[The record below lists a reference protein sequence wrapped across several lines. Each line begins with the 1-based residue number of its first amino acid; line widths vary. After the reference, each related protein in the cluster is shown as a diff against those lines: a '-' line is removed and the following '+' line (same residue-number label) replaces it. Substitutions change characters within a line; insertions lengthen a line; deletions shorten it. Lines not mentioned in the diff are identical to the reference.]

1 MSSLLQLPTTSLRVA
16 LVALPMLLPA
26 CADPAV
32 PVVETYADLAFA
44 AYDESWRQALTVQ
57 AAVDQLVATPSQL
70 TLETARQAWLSARAV
85 YGQTEVFRFYGGP
98 IDDPVSGPE
107 AFINAWPLDE
117 AYIDYVVD
125 NPNAGVINQPETYPT
140 LDVDLVLAL
149 NERGGETNISAG
161 WHALEFLLWGQDRS
175 AEGPGERPWQDYLP
189 EAEGGAP
196 NAERRAQYLSLVT
209 DLLVTHLEQVRLA
222 WDPAMSD
229 NYRALFLADSSAN
242 SLQKILVGMGSLSGA
257 ELAGERIYVAYES
270 RDQEDEHSCF
280 SDNTTEDIVGNMQG
294 IANVWNGS
302 FGAVQGTGLKSLME
316 QRDPEVAEAL
326 DAAISTSLEAVRAIP
341 APFDQHLTA
350 SDDSPGRQSL
360 LQAVEALE
368 AQTELTVQAATALD
382 LTINIGT

>member
-1 MSSLLQLPTTSLRVA
+1 
-16 LVALPMLLPA
+16 
-26 CADPAV
+26 
-32 PVVETYADLAFA
+32 
-44 AYDESWRQALTVQ
+44 
-57 AAVDQLVATPSQL
+57 
-70 TLETARQAWLSARAV
+70 
-85 YGQTEVFRFYGGP
+85 
-98 IDDPVSGPE
+98 
-107 AFINAWPLDE
+107 
-117 AYIDYVVD
+117 
-125 NPNAGVINQPETYPT
+125 
-140 LDVDLVLAL
+140 
-149 NERGGETNISAG
+149 
-161 WHALEFLLWGQDRS
+161 
-175 AEGPGERPWQDYLP
+175 
-189 EAEGGAP
+189 
-196 NAERRAQYLSLVT
+196 
-209 DLLVTHLEQVRLA
+209 
-222 WDPAMSD
+222 MSD

>member
-161 WHALEFLLWGQDRS
+161 WHALEFLLWGQD
-175 AEGPGERPWQDYLP
+175 
-189 EAEGGAP
+189 
-196 NAERRAQYLSLVT
+196 
-209 DLLVTHLEQVRLA
+209 
-222 WDPAMSD
+222 
-229 NYRALFLADSSAN
+229 
-242 SLQKILVGMGSLSGA
+242 
-257 ELAGERIYVAYES
+257 
-270 RDQEDEHSCF
+270 
-280 SDNTTEDIVGNMQG
+280 
-294 IANVWNGS
+294 
-302 FGAVQGTGLKSLME
+302 
-316 QRDPEVAEAL
+316 
-326 DAAISTSLEAVRAIP
+326 
-341 APFDQHLTA
+341 
-350 SDDSPGRQSL
+350 
-360 LQAVEALE
+360 
-368 AQTELTVQAATALD
+368 
-382 LTINIGT
+382 